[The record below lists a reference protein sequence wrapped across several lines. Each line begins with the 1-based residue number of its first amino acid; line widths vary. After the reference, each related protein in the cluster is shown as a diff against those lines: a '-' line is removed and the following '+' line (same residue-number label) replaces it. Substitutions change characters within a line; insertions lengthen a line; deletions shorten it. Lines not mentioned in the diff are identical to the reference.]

1 MIASLLSVVLLLG
14 SAAAYPS
21 PASGTSASSAAPAA
35 PSVGILPAKKPSG
48 DYESAPFRYIPSQ
61 LRVAGTNLCLTAE
74 TESFGSSVQLADCS
88 EPRTNPNQLWGL
100 SDSQRQFFLGGT
112 GTKCLSE
119 NFPHPEN
126 VKLGYCD
133 ADDSD
138 LWFFTASGE
147 LCVGAYGC
155 ISAPEVK
162 AGAKLTVAEDPGK
175 FLKVAYHQD
184 IVLAP
189 GNEAGPDDKWCS
201 KDGACF
207 IAAGPK
213 PRATDAAGSK
223 TE

>member
-1 MIASLLSVVLLLG
+1 MIASLLSVVLFIG

-21 PASGTSASSAAPAA
+21 PASGTSAGPAA
-35 PSVGILPAKKPSG
+35 PSVGIIAAKKPSG
-48 DYESAPFRYIPSQ
+48 DYENAPFRSIPSQ
-61 LRVAGTNLCLTAE
+61 LKIAGTNLCLTAE
-74 TESFGSSVQLADCS
+74 SESFGSSVQLADCS

-119 NFPHPEN
+119 NFPQPDN

-138 LWFFTASGE
+138 LWFFTESGE
-147 LCVGAYGC
+147 LCVQAYGC
-155 ISAPEVK
+155 ISATEVK
-162 AGAKLTVAEDPGK
+162 AGAKLTVAEDPSK
-175 FLKVAYHQD
+175 FIKIAYHQD

-189 GNEAGPDDKWCS
+189 GNEAGKDDEWCS

-207 IAAGPK
+207 VAAGSK
-213 PRATDAAGSK
+213 PRATDASGDK